1 MSIKAVV
8 KFNRL
13 RASARAS
20 VLRLAYR
27 VGSFIKVRRLYD
39 TPHLHEDH
47 SARVAKPLTGTT
59 TSLDNDTVLTDKPRY
74 DSAQGSEAKFFSL
87 TAPHEDQARVGDEHS
102 LEDEKPLTSGSAA
115 REQSIYSLVNA
126 QSSMVGGGEQ
136 LQRVVDYNRLYVDAL
151 VFQNDFFF
159 GLDRRADASVSVFA
173 LVTANLK
180 KPITDVLILGES
192 LNPWMLQKALG
203 DHCTSCDAFGGQSVA
218 LDFDTQSTNKVIV
231 ERAYSKEKYFALL
244 DRNFTGA
251 EVVSDIA
258 VFTFTRAVPFQFIKS
273 SDALRFIAK
282 KLFRFSSFIEDSSH
296 RSILKSLA
304 DTQKVNDSVDIFYYS
319 NRFFFGVLN
328 TNDEPALALYRT
340 LNDQPAATVDTDTFE
355 FAKRSVDAFLLS
367 DSSVVEALRPTF
379 DLLGSTESLY
389 RSVGRALSPDAVAAL
404 SNVGITFSR
413 SSADSATSQDALVR
427 GVTARLAD
435 QATPTDNGQMLVQN
449 YVDDHYFADDY
460 VGTRQTF

>member
-1 MSIKAVV
+1 VSIKAVV

-27 VGSFIKVRRLYD
+27 VGSFIKVRRFYD

-59 TSLDNDTVLTDKPRY
+59 TSIDNDTVLTDKPRY

-87 TAPHEDQARVGDEHS
+87 TAPHDDQAGAGDEHS

-231 ERAYSKEKYFALL
+231 ERAY
-244 DRNFTGA
+244 
-251 EVVSDIA
+251 
-258 VFTFTRAVPFQFIKS
+258 
-273 SDALRFIAK
+273 
-282 KLFRFSSFIEDSSH
+282 
-296 RSILKSLA
+296 
-304 DTQKVNDSVDIFYYS
+304 
-319 NRFFFGVLN
+319 
-328 TNDEPALALYRT
+328 
-340 LNDQPAATVDTDTFE
+340 
-355 FAKRSVDAFLLS
+355 
-367 DSSVVEALRPTF
+367 
-379 DLLGSTESLY
+379 
-389 RSVGRALSPDAVAAL
+389 
-404 SNVGITFSR
+404 
-413 SSADSATSQDALVR
+413 
-427 GVTARLAD
+427 
-435 QATPTDNGQMLVQN
+435 
-449 YVDDHYFADDY
+449 
-460 VGTRQTF
+460 